1 MANDPFG
8 GRLEDATML
17 EEVELTTNLI
27 VAATATD
34 GHRLSR
40 ERIDEVLGIPQG
52 R

>member
-1 MANDPFG
+1 MRNAPFD
-8 GRLEDATML
+8 GRFEDLTML

-27 VAATATD
+27 VAASAVD

-40 ERIDEVLGIPQG
+40 ERIDEVLGIPLG

>member
-1 MANDPFG
+1 MVNDPFD
-8 GRLEDATML
+8 GRPEDTFL

-27 VAATATD
+27 VAATAAD

-40 ERIDEVLGIPQG
+40 ERIDEVLGIPLG